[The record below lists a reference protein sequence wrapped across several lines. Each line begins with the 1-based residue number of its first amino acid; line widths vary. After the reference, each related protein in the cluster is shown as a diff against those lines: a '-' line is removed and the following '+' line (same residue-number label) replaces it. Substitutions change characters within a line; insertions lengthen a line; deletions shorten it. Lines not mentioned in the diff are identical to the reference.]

1 MKTTTSKSRPTC
13 FCDFVVPGSFDKDYN
28 LYAWY
33 EKELRTYTWA
43 AKYAD
48 PQLPA
53 MAYIIP
59 NVRFDSEDIIQD
71 ELVHSSAWRGVTGHG
86 QFFREC
92 FVDEIAAALKK
103 DPYEFRKELLDD
115 RVLMFLPVMPIL
127 LSAAAFLLL

>member
-1 MKTTTSKSRPTC
+1 MKTTTSATWPTC
-13 FCDFVVPGSFDKDYN
+13 FSTLEYQAALDKDYN

-53 MAYIIP
+53 MAYNIP
-59 NVRFDSEDIIQD
+59 NVRFDLEDIIQD

-103 DPYEFRKELLDD
+103 IRTNSGKNYSD
-115 RVLMFLPVMPIL
+115 RVVMFLPVMPIPFP
-127 LSAAAFLLL
+127 AAAFLLL